1 MEDGDG
7 GWVVKKKNKRE
18 RQGQSDGG
26 WGWMASAAK
35 IGSGL

>member
-7 GWVVKKKNKRE
+7 GWVVKKKKE

-26 WGWMASAAK
+26 GGWMASTAK